1 MDTVESVNKFGLR
14 KDYLNFSTRE
24 NIKNDF
30 ERLQEKPLPL
40 EILTDSVF
48 IYDSTFKKKRSA
60 IIITQEKIYLYDLA
74 KWRLLFRTELQS
86 LKAVSITTKN
96 CTLACLHFNLNNRD
110 VDIIIESY
118 RRVELVVYLAR
129 MFRDLKDPK
138 NPLFKLKMRENF
150 EFRQVAR
157 DGDRSVMT
165 EEEKALEKIQKGF
178 EAPYLSET
186 IRNAKKTGFMRL
198 AKKGG
203 FFAKVSL
210 EEYYFLLSD
219 MGLVYFKKYGVSR
232 VAYLEQE
239 VAWVHPA
246 AGWGSEAH
254 PEIELREGLHVFGQ
268 VCYGGLL
275 SAVLFAA

>member
-14 KDYLNFSTRE
+14 KDYLNFATRE

-30 ERLQEKPLPL
+30 ERLQEKPLAL
-40 EILTDSVF
+40 EILSDSVF
-48 IYDSTFKKKRSA
+48 IYDAAFKKKRSA
-60 IIITQEKIYLYDLA
+60 IVITNEKLYLYDLA
-74 KWRLLFRTELQS
+74 KWKLIFRTELHT

-110 VDIIIESY
+110 MDIIIESY
-118 RRVELVVYLAR
+118 RRVEVIVYLAR
-129 MFRDLKDPK
+129 VFRELKDPK
-138 NPLFKLKMRENF
+138 IPLFKLKMRESF
-150 EFRQVAR
+150 EFRQVAK
-157 DGDRSVMT
+157 DGDRSSMT

-203 FFAKVSL
+203 LFGRVSL

-219 MGLVYFKKYGVSR
+219 MGLVYFKKYGVSI
-232 VAYLEQE
+232 VSDQEQE
-239 VAWVHPA
+239 IAWIHPA
-246 AGWGSEAH
+246 TRRGLETYI
-254 PEIELREGLHVFGQ
+254 EIGIWKGVHVFGQ
-268 VCYGGLL
+268 VCNGGLL
-275 SAVLFAA
+275 ASVLFGA